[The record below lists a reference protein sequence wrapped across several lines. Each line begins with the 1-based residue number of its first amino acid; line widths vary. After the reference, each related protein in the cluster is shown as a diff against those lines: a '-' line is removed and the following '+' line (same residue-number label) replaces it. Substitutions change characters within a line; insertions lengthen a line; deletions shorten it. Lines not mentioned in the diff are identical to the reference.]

1 MRRPWAVGR
10 GRWGVTGQG
19 DSAGAPLGL
28 PGERAALPSR
38 PAARSPQL
46 TALDVLKVARP
57 LSWFNTVFA
66 CAAGA
71 FVAGGGAG
79 ALRSG
84 RNLLAGLYFTL
95 PYNLLLYGINDIC
108 DYPSD
113 RLNPRKN
120 SVEGG
125 LLPPET
131 HRPILALIAAANA
144 PILPALLAAGDR
156 RANGVLAFL
165 LATTVSYSAPPLRLK
180 EVAGLD
186 SFVSATHY
194 VTPFVY
200 GLALNRAAA
209 YPAREIAAFVAWCM
223 ASQSFGAIQD
233 VEFDRAVGSGSIATA
248 LGPRRTAILAANLY
262 LAAAGAVLTGPGI
275 GLARG
280 KRVAAALAIL
290 PYAGNVAL
298 FLRDPRPERAN
309 RHWRAF
315 LGLNLWAGAA
325 YTIILLWGKTKH
337 KPFG

>member
-1 MRRPWAVGR
+1 VA
-10 GRWGVTGQG
+10 
-19 DSAGAPLGL
+19 LGWR
-28 PGERAALPSR
+28 E
-38 PAARSPQL
+38 
-46 TALDVLKVARP
+46 VVKVSRP
-57 LSWFNTVFA
+57 LSWFNTVFG
-66 CAAGA
+66 CAAGI
-71 FVAGGGAG
+71 FVAGGS
-79 ALRSG
+79 LRSPRG
-84 RNLLAGLYFTL
+84 LAALGYFTL
-95 PYNLLLYGINDIC
+95 PYNLTLYGINDIC

-131 HRPILALIAAANA
+131 HRPMLALIAAVNA
-144 PILPALLAAGDR
+144 PTLPPLLAAGDR

-165 LATTVSYSAPPLRLK
+165 LATTVAYSAPPLRLK

-186 SFVSATHY
+186 SFISATHY

-200 GLALNRAAA
+200 GLALARAKA

-248 LGPRRTAILAANLY
+248 IGPRATALFATALYLLAAGLG
-262 LAAAGAVLTGPGI
+262 LAGPG
-275 GLARG
+275 GARG
-280 KRVAAALAIL
+280 KRLAGALTIL
-290 PYAGNVAL
+290 PYAANTAL

-309 RHWRAF
+309 RHWRRF
-315 LGLNLWAGAA
+315 LALNLWAGAA
-325 YTIILLWGKTKH
+325 FTIILLWGNTKY